1 LQSKALVFRFNV
13 EHSTIILA
21 GKTMAR
27 KTYPDGYVFYLN
39 GTQDDPDGHDGIPS
53 DDPAANGVAAIYA
66 VPFWQLAG
74 PT

>member
-1 LQSKALVFRFNV
+1 
-13 EHSTIILA
+13 
-21 GKTMAR
+21 MAR

-66 VPFWQLAG
+66 VPFW
-74 PT
+74 